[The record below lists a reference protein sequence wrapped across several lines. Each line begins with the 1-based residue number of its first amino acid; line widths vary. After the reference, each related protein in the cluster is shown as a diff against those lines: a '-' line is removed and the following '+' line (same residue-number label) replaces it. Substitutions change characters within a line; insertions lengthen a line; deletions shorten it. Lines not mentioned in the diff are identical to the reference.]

1 MGKRR
6 EDKNKEFKIESNSP
20 DMFFQAFGNK
30 DYLDRIQPFLD
41 EIKKIV
47 GASVKANEEIK
58 LKSIE
63 EKENKENSDIE
74 DMSNDDSKNYIR
86 KYKGTPK
93 KNEIKVNPKEIIKK
107 IKEKKKDENYVPF
120 TGFTISQ

>member
-6 EDKNKEFKIESNSP
+6 EDKNKEFKIESNNP
-20 DMFFQAFGNK
+20 NIFFLAFGNK

-47 GASVKANEEIK
+47 GATVKANEEIK

-63 EKENKENSDIE
+63 EKENKENSDIDE
-74 DMSNDDSKNYIR
+74 MSNDDSKNYIR

-93 KNEIKVNPKEIIKK
+93 KNEIKVNPKELIKK

>member
-1 MGKRR
+1 MIFRMEIVNESAWVESENGKININNF
-6 EDKNKEFKIESNSP
+6 EINI
-20 DMFFQAFGNK
+20 
-30 DYLDRIQPFLD
+30 ITPF
-41 EIKKIV
+41 
-47 GASVKANEEIK
+47 
-58 LKSIE
+58 
-63 EKENKENSDIE
+63 SD

-86 KYKGTPK
+86 KYRGTPK

>member
-6 EDKNKEFKIESNSP
+6 EEKNKEFKIESNNP
-20 DMFFQAFGNK
+20 NIFFLAFGNK
-30 DYLDRIQPFLD
+30 GYLDRIQPFLD

-63 EKENKENSDIE
+63 ENENNDND

-86 KYKGTPK
+86 KYRGTPK

-107 IKEKKKDENYVPF
+107 IKEKKAKKKKVLKQK
-120 TGFTISQ
+120 SRLHHK

>member
-6 EDKNKEFKIESNSP
+6 EEKNKEFKIESNNP
-20 DMFFQAFGNK
+20 NIFFLAFGNK

-63 EKENKENSDIE
+63 ENKNNDND

-86 KYKGTPK
+86 KYRGTPK
-93 KNEIKVNPKEIIKK
+93 KNEIKGNPNEIIKK

>member
-6 EDKNKEFKIESNSP
+6 EDKNKEFKIESNNP
-20 DMFFQAFGNK
+20 NIFFLAFGNK
-30 DYLDRIQPFLD
+30 DYLDRIQPFLE

-47 GASVKANEEIK
+47 GASVKANEAIQ
-58 LKSIE
+58 LK
-63 EKENKENSDIE
+63 KEENSENNENDNDDI
-74 DMSNDDSKNYIR
+74 SNDDSKNYIR

-93 KNEIKVNPKEIIKK
+93 KNEIKINPKELLMKFK
-107 IKEKKKDENYVPF
+107 AKKKDDNYVPF

>member
-6 EDKNKEFKIESNSP
+6 EDKNKEFKIESNNP
-20 DMFFQAFGNK
+20 NIFFLAFGNK

-93 KNEIKVNPKEIIKK
+93 KNEIKVNPKELIKK
-107 IKEKKKDENYVPF
+107 IKEKKKDDNYVPF

>member
-6 EDKNKEFKIESNSP
+6 EEKNQEFKIESNNP
-20 DMFFQAFGNK
+20 NIFFLAFGNK

-63 EKENKENSDIE
+63 ENENNDND

-86 KYKGTPK
+86 KYRGTPK

-107 IKEKKKDENYVPF
+107 IKEKKKNENYVPF